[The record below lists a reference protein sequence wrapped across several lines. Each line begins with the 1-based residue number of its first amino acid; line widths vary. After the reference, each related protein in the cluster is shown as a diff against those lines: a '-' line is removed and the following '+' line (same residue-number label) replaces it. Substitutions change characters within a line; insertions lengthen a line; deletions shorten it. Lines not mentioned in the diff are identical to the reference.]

1 MKTVSSANLQG
12 FRDDIDLYNEIRDKI
27 PQLTNILKDMY
38 SLTTA
43 IHSESGFAELIKAV
57 ELRLM
62 E

>member
-1 MKTVSSANLQG
+1 MKTVSSTNLHG
-12 FRDDIDLYNEIRDKI
+12 FRDDIDLYSEIRTHI
-27 PQLTNILKDMY
+27 PQLTNILKDMNA
-38 SLTTA
+38 LTTK